1 MSTLNDAPFPFHR
14 APQPTDALAELFLG
28 DGPLAPARASES
40 TGGQTIPSPLTR
52 EPGTGRAPSMLDI
65 SPTATHTPA
74 VGKSQSINQDPHAE
88 ATALPEPRIEALI
101 LGHLPVLASAWVG
114 QFTKLSVE
122 SAGGC
127 VALLRLRAGTTSVDL
142 FDADAEVPPCSTI
155 EDAIRAA
162 NSHARRWL
170 IQVDETDE
178 PTLASLPSIGSLTLL
193 CGSDDA
199 AVVAC
204 YRTLKSLGSRD
215 ETSEKSVRLAIM
227 GAAGDKAKAASD
239 KLAAASRTFLGR
251 EIELVPGAARVSA
264 WNART
269 LFRGSASAPIES
281 LVPLLECLGTPK
293 PAEAAPTPPETP
305 IIAPDRPRN
314 VTRTDAF
321 RAALRDVM
329 MPGSGTGA
337 PESREPRRSLEPMPS
352 IPNAAASMSASAPSG
367 SGPECSAALTPPQS
381 SHGAHAPA
389 QNPVAARPNVPAAGP
404 SSFVALIEGLS
415 PISMAC
421 PVAPG
426 VALARDAAGSL
437 HLVARSES
445 ACDVARVWCEL
456 DAAVGWA
463 TLNAPLL
470 AAAISVRTA
479 PPTRHLLAREP
490 REARRL
496 LDSGVR
502 VYALCANKDGT
513 PIAGI
518 PLN

>member
-14 APQPTDALAELFLG
+14 TSQPTDALAELFLG

-40 TGGQTIPSPLTR
+40 PSDQPRTR
-52 EPGTGRAPSMLDI
+52 DLNAARAPSMLDI
-65 SPTATHTPA
+65 TPTAPPA
-74 VGKSQSINQDPHAE
+74 PGAGQGQSISPDPHAG
-88 ATALPEPRIEALI
+88 ATSLPESRIEALI

-127 VALLRLRAGTTSVDL
+127 VALLRVRAGTTSVDL
-142 FDADAEVPPCSTI
+142 FDADAEVQPCSTI
-155 EDAIRAA
+155 EAAIRAA
-162 NSHARRWL
+162 NAHARRWL
-170 IQVDETDE
+170 VQVDETDE

-251 EIELVPGAARVSA
+251 EVELVPGATKVSA
-264 WNART
+264 WNSRT
-269 LFRGSASAPIES
+269 LFRGMATASLDS
-281 LVPLLECLGTPK
+281 LVPLLECHGMPK
-293 PAEAAPTPPETP
+293 PAEAPPVPPETP
-305 IIAPDRPRN
+305 VVAPDRSRN

-329 MPGSGTGA
+329 KPGSELG
-337 PESREPRRSLEPMPS
+337 PFESREPRRPLEPVPS
-352 IPNAAASMSASAPSG
+352 ISSAQASMSPPAPSWIA
-367 SGPECSAALTPPQS
+367 PKTPAAPTPPQTT
-381 SHGAHAPA
+381 HGAHAPA
-389 QNPVAARPNVPAAGP
+389 PNAVSPRANAPTSVP

-421 PVAPG
+421 PVAPC

-445 ACDVARVWCEL
+445 ANDVGRAWCEL
-456 DAAVGWA
+456 DAALGWA
-463 TLNAPLL
+463 MLNAPLL
-470 AAAISVRTA
+470 AAATSVRVA
-479 PPTRHLLAREP
+479 SPTRHLLAREP

-502 VYALCANKDGT
+502 VYAWCANKDGT

>member
-1 MSTLNDAPFPFHR
+1 MSTLNDALFPFHR

-28 DGPLAPARASES
+28 DGPLAPARASE
-40 TGGQTIPSPLTR
+40 
-52 EPGTGRAPSMLDI
+52 
-65 SPTATHTPA
+65 TPA
-74 VGKSQSINQDPHAE
+74 PRAAESIARPAPHDNPEPLSIAST
-88 ATALPEPRIEALI
+88 AINSTHDTDSAALPEPRVEALI

-122 SAGGC
+122 SAGGP
-127 VALLRLRAGTTSVDL
+127 VALLRIRAGSTSVDL
-142 FDADAEVPPCSTI
+142 FDAGIDVPPCATI

-162 NSHARRWL
+162 SAHARRWL
-170 IQVDETDE
+170 VQVDETDE
-178 PTLASLPSIGSLTLL
+178 PTLASLPAIGSLTLL

-227 GAAGDKAKAASD
+227 GAAGDKAKAAAD

-251 EIELVPGAARVSA
+251 EVELVPGATKVSA
-264 WNART
+264 WNSRT
-269 LFRGSASAPIES
+269 LFRGMASASLDS
-281 LVPLLECLGTPK
+281 LVPLLECRGASTP
-293 PAEAAPTPPETP
+293 ASTAPVPPEAP
-305 IIAPDRPRN
+305 IIAGDRSRN

-329 MPGSGTGA
+329 KPGSESG
-337 PESREPRRSLEPMPS
+337 PLESREPRRPLEPVLS
-352 IPNAAASMSASAPSG
+352 IPNTSAAISAPAPKSASGVGPSTGAHSPAAYHSASRGVAPPTGTPSG
-367 SGPECSAALTPPQS
+367 MVS
-381 SHGAHAPA
+381 
-389 QNPVAARPNVPAAGP
+389 
-404 SSFVALIEGLS
+404 LIDGLS
-415 PISMAC
+415 PISLAC

-437 HLVARSES
+437 HLVARSDS
-445 ACDVARVWCEL
+445 AADVGRAWCEL
-456 DAAVGWA
+456 DAAAGWA
-463 TLNAPLL
+463 TINAALL
-470 AAAISVRTA
+470 VAAASVRIAT
-479 PPTRHLLAREP
+479 PTRHLLARDP

-502 VYALCANKDGT
+502 VYAMCANKDGT
-513 PIAGI
+513 PIAGV

>member
-14 APQPTDALAELFLG
+14 ASQPTDALAELFLG

-40 TGGQTIPSPLTR
+40 PNDQPRPRDLNAA
-52 EPGTGRAPSMLDI
+52 RAPSMLDI
-65 SPTATHTPA
+65 TPTAPPSPMA
-74 VGKSQSINQDPHAE
+74 SEIRSIAPDPHAE
-88 ATALPEPRIEALI
+88 AAALPEPRIEALI

-122 SAGGC
+122 NAGGS
-127 VALLRLRAGTTSVDL
+127 VALLRVRAGTASVDL
-142 FDADAEVPPCSTI
+142 FDAYADVPPCSSM

-162 NSHARRWL
+162 NAHARRWL

-251 EIELVPGAARVSA
+251 ELELVPGATKVSA
-264 WNART
+264 WNSRT
-269 LFRGSASAPIES
+269 LFRGMASSPVES
-281 LVPLLECLGTPK
+281 LVTLLECRGTSK
-293 PAEAAPTPPETP
+293 RAEAAPTPPEAP
-305 IIAPDRPRN
+305 IIASDRSRN

-329 MPGSGTGA
+329 KPGSESG
-337 PESREPRRSLEPMPS
+337 PLESREPCRPLEAVLP
-352 IPNAAASMSASAPSG
+352 IPIAPASMSPAAPSWIAPKTPSAP
-367 SGPECSAALTPPQS
+367 TPPQTT
-381 SHGAHAPA
+381 HVAHAPA
-389 QNPVAARPNVPAAGP
+389 PNAVSARGTVPAGVP
-404 SSFVALIEGLS
+404 SSFVALIDGLS

-445 ACDVARVWCEL
+445 ASDVGRAWCEL
-456 DAAVGWA
+456 DAALGWA
-463 TLNAPLL
+463 MLNAPLL
-470 AAAISVRTA
+470 AAATSVRIA
-479 PPTRHLLAREP
+479 QPTRHLLAREP

-496 LDSGVR
+496 LDNGVR

-513 PIAGI
+513 PIAGV

>member
-14 APQPTDALAELFLG
+14 ASLPTDALAELFLG

-40 TGGQTIPSPLTR
+40 QNDQPRARDLNAA
-52 EPGTGRAPSMLDI
+52 RAPSMLDI
-65 SPTATHTPA
+65 TPDAPPSPMA
-74 VGKSQSINQDPHAE
+74 SEIRSIAPDPHAQ
-88 ATALPEPRIEALI
+88 ATALPETRIEALI

-122 SAGGC
+122 NAGGS
-127 VALLRLRAGTTSVDL
+127 VALLRVRAGTTSVDL

-162 NSHARRWL
+162 NAYARRWL

-204 YRTLKSLGSRD
+204 YRTLKSLGSRG
-215 ETSEKSVRLAIM
+215 ETSEKNVRLAIM
-227 GAAGDKAKAASD
+227 GAACDKAKAASD

-251 EIELVPGAARVSA
+251 EIELVPGATRVSA
-264 WNART
+264 WNSRT
-269 LFRGSASAPIES
+269 LFRGAASTPVES
-281 LVPLLECLGTPK
+281 LVSLLECHGAPK

-305 IIAPDRPRN
+305 IIAPDRSRD

-329 MPGSGTGA
+329 KPGSESGSL
-337 PESREPRRSLEPMPS
+337 ESREPRRPLEPVLS
-352 IPNAAASMSASAPSG
+352 IPNATASMSAPAPSG
-367 SGPECSAALTPPQS
+367 SGPECSAALTPLRAT
-381 SHGAHAPA
+381 HGANTWV
-389 QNPVAARPNVPAAGP
+389 QNPIPAYANVPAAAP

-415 PISMAC
+415 PISVAC

-445 ACDVARVWCEL
+445 ASDVGRAWCEL
-456 DAAVGWA
+456 DAALGWA

-470 AAAISVRTA
+470 AAATSVRIA
-479 PPTRHLLAREP
+479 SPTRHLLAREP

-502 VYALCANKDGT
+502 VYAWCVNKDGT